1 MRAMRPACLALT
13 LSALALGGLAERADA
28 RTDVGF
34 HLYAS
39 VSNYYRAPRREVI
52 VIRERYLIPEEEIPV
67 ALYLA
72 DRTRVSVRVII
83 DLRQRGE
90 SWDGITRRFGLGPEV
105 YYVPVPVRTYVPV
118 QTGPPYGK
126 AHGHYKH
133 KHGKRWKHRGW
144 RCDD

>member
-1 MRAMRPACLALT
+1 MRPTCLVLT
-13 LSALALGGLAERADA
+13 LSALVLGSPVERADA

-34 HLYAS
+34 RLYAS
-39 VSNYYRAPRREVI
+39 VGNYHRAPRREVI
-52 VIRERYLIPEEEIPV
+52 VIRERYLIPEEEIPM

-72 DRTRVSVRVII
+72 DRARVSVRVII

-90 SWDGITRRFGLGPEV
+90 SWEGITHRFGLGPEV
-105 YYVPVPVRTYVPV
+105 YYVPV

-133 KHGKRWKHRGW
+133 RHGKKWKHREW